1 MSDGV
6 GVVGLPLES
15 ELDSVLS
22 VMSAKELPS
31 SPGADTGEA
40 SLNVSLSPRLDELG

>member
-1 MSDGV
+1 MTNGV

-22 VMSAKELPS
+22 EMSADELLPS
-31 SPGADTGEA
+31 SSARSGET
-40 SLNVSLSPRLDELG
+40 SGTISSSPRLDELG